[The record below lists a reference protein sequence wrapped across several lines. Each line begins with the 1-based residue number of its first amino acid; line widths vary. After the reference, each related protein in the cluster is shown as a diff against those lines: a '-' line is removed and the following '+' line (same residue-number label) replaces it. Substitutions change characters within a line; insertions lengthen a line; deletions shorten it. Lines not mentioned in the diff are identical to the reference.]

1 MNGQTLYILISLL
14 LLVLIIT
21 TMLSCGSVVPSDEDS
36 IAKNASSVEGFAGKM
51 LKYFNNDKTNDF
63 HGEYSMETNGQD
75 CKKLYGFDGLFCTPG
90 VADKSLDIYATA
102 EGKLDCEGSGL
113 TNSRGSLCL
122 DENQLN
128 MLRTRGG
135 NNTGKDAE
143 VGH

>member
-1 MNGQTLYILISLL
+1 
-14 LLVLIIT
+14 
-21 TMLSCGSVVPSDEDS
+21 MLSCNSFEPTQHDGV
-36 IAKNASSVEGFAGKM
+36 AKNAATTEGFTGKM
-51 LKYFNNDKTNDF
+51 LKYFNNDETNDF
-63 HGEYSMETNGQD
+63 HGAYSMEANGQD
-75 CKKLYGFDGLFCTPG
+75 CKKLYGFDGLFCKPD
-90 VADKSLDIYATA
+90 VADKSLDLYATA

-122 DENQLN
+122 DENQKT

>member
-1 MNGQTLYILISLL
+1 
-14 LLVLIIT
+14 
-21 TMLSCGSVVPSDEDS
+21 MLSCNSFEPTQDDGV
-36 IAKNASSVEGFAGKM
+36 AKNAATTEGFTGKM
-51 LKYFNNDKTNDF
+51 LKYLNNDETNDF
-63 HGEYSMETNGQD
+63 HGAYSMEANGQD
-75 CKKLYGFDGLFCTPG
+75 CKKLYGFDGLFCKPG
-90 VADKSLDIYATA
+90 VADKSLDLYATA

-122 DENQLN
+122 DENQKT